1 MYGKMVKMSSPRSET
16 CWVAFLPGLVP
27 VSKST
32 KMGSKPITR
41 AYSSYSAGD
50 GSEWCS
56 PSVIGDLNN
65 LDLHNAASATLDSV
79 HLPTPSKR
87 NSRTLSAATI
97 NESDISMS
105 DLSGEASLLW
115 SNLSLQ
121 VDLSLCI
128 RFYVLM
134 SLALK
139 LSKIWFVM
147 LEMNCTH
154 VTRQPSS
161 VSRVY
166 DIWLRYS
173 KVTNGINPNFGGNYG
188 IDAKFMII

>member
-1 MYGKMVKMSSPRSET
+1 
-16 CWVAFLPGLVP
+16 
-27 VSKST
+27 
-32 KMGSKPITR
+32 MGSKPITR

-105 DLSGEASLLW
+105 DLSGEASLHW
-115 SNLSLQ
+115 SDLPLQIDLNKVCFFLEILCKVDQTLIFHVGDELHSHCSATILCQQSVWYLTLMLKSKKWDRFQVLEASMPLMLLLDHLNGYNHDSLDNHS
-121 VDLSLCI
+121 VVSL
-128 RFYVLM
+128 RRHWHLQSDVGHT
-134 SLALK
+134 K
-139 LSKIWFVM
+139 L
-147 LEMNCTH
+147 
-154 VTRQPSS
+154 
-161 VSRVY
+161 
-166 DIWLRYS
+166 
-173 KVTNGINPNFGGNYG
+173 
-188 IDAKFMII
+188 